1 METPLIIS
9 KYNGALTNLCWR
21 DCKQIG
27 DHTHIF
33 WDCPKLKSFWEG
45 IRTEILA
52 IWHINSPLDAR
63 YYILGVIPEGAMDK
77 TKGYLLHILLL
88 VARKMITTSWLKP
101 LLPTLRQWRDR
112 LLMVFSMEKITAR
125 LQMKSDVFVNRWTPV
140 IHHFGLQL

>member
-1 METPLIIS
+1 MSGNTLDIKEKWEMEMNVIIDDDSWEDGCERGHKITNSPSWKEFNWKIKMRYFRTPLIVS

-33 WDCPKLKSFWEG
+33 GACPKLKSFWEG

-52 IWHINSPLDAR
+52 ILNIDLPLDAQ

-77 TKGYLLHILLL
+77 TKGYLLHIC
-88 VARKMITTSWLKP
+88 SWLQE
-101 LLPTLRQWRDR
+101 R
-112 LLMVFSMEKITAR
+112 
-125 LQMKSDVFVNRWTPV
+125 
-140 IHHFGLQL
+140 